1 MEKEWDLLVV
11 SSRLENRKALLR
23 ILDGLPV
30 DIFTAATISQA
41 HEVLSSHAIRLIFSE
56 ENFAD
61 GSYRELLRSVRAEH
75 RGPRMVLMLCT
86 GEWEE
91 YLEAM
96 RLGVS
101 EVIRCPLQPTDVEL
115 TLIRAAREAAHEPEP
130 EERLECAQSGSC
142 LCAPPN

>member
-30 DIFTAATISQA
+30 DIFTAATIRQA
-41 HEVLSSHAIRLIFSE
+41 HEVLAGHSIRLIFSE
-56 ENFAD
+56 EHFAD
-61 GSYRELLRSVRAEH
+61 GTYRELLRTVRAQH
-75 RGPRMVLMLCT
+75 PGLRMVLMLCT

-91 YLEAM
+91 YLEAI
-96 RLGVS
+96 RLGVT

-115 TLIRAAREAAHEPEP
+115 TLIRAARETALAPEP
-130 EERLECAQSGSC
+130 EERLGDAPTDNY